1 VTEIGFPARDV
12 VARRLKEAAV
22 RSPGRELITL
32 DDLELMHLVE
42 VACNHALLMP
52 DILEEQRLTRILRG
66 DPAGGLRV
74 FHELAGD
81 GEDEI
86 PAETIRQIRRIP
98 DDIRLIGDKCLY
110 DVGLFGRRDVRGHDL
125 SRLGRRSYLMASEV
139 LRLLSEDRRLR
150 EFFRQNRLCN
160 LPIGEEIVFLKQC
173 GERFTIHAELLR
185 DLHLFDATS
194 PVPVPPTI
202 MTPTSEGNTVEFRS
216 DQDTRSE
223 HLTPHNDR
231 PSHADG
237 ASGSPSAP
245 VPEAAGVDPLQ
256 NRRFSDAG
264 AGGGFAGGGMMEE
277 RTEFLPDDFRP
288 LPGVADMDRL
298 PRKDLLSLYER
309 MLLFSTLDIEG
320 LRSELKQMVISQ
332 DDAVD
337 SLCDELSLYATG
349 TQSLTRPASYFFVG
363 PTGVGKNHLMESLV
377 RALEKRWDFQ
387 IPVLQLE
394 GPQYTYPS
402 DINELK
408 GAARGF
414 IRSDE
419 EGILTEFYSRS
430 SQSPYSVIMVDEV
443 EKSHPQLR
451 KFFLSLMDRGTTMD
465 NRGQMLNF
473 VNSMIVYT
481 SNIGYSRLQT
491 STNLIGFGKEAEQ
504 QTYRDQE
511 VYRDL
516 KKILSPEFVNRLT
529 VIKFGPLSRESIESI
544 FDLEFERIAAR
555 YTAMHDIELT
565 VTPSARAEL
574 IERGYN
580 VEFGARPMAR
590 LLNVVCNIEVS
601 KKLKRDEVR
610 STRTDRSL
618 RDYIREV
625 KEGKRAYDAVSVQR
639 RVMGTA
645 RIQVP
650 YRGIAVDL
658 VGGEFVY
665 LPQGQERGSH

>member
-1 VTEIGFPARDV
+1 VTEIAFPGRDD
-12 VARRLKEAAV
+12 VARRLKAIAV
-22 RSPGRELITL
+22 RGPGKQRPTL
-32 DDLELMHLVE
+32 DELELMHLVE

-52 DILEEQRLTRILRG
+52 DILEEQRLSRVLRG
-66 DPAGGLRV
+66 EPGSGL
-74 FHELAGD
+74 HLIHDLAGS
-81 GEDEI
+81 GEDI
-86 PAETIRQIRRIP
+86 PADAIRQIQRIP

-110 DVGLFGRRDVRGHDL
+110 EVGMFGRRHLRGHDL
-125 SRLGRRSYLMASEV
+125 SRLGRRSYLLASDV
-139 LRLLSEDRRLR
+139 LHLLSQDRRLT
-150 EFFRQNRLCN
+150 EFFRQNTLRN
-160 LPIGEEIVFLKQC
+160 LPISEEIILLKQC

-185 DLHLFDATS
+185 DLHLFDGS
-194 PVPVPPTI
+194 FPVPVPTTSTT
-202 MTPTSEGNTVEFRS
+202 TPTSEGINVEFRS

-223 HLTPHNDR
+223 HLTPRKERPRTADNPSGP
-231 PSHADG
+231 PSHA
-237 ASGSPSAP
+237 
-245 VPEAAGVDPLQ
+245 VPEATGLDPFQ
-256 NRRFSDAG
+256 NRRFSDT
-264 AGGGFAGGGMMEE
+264 GGGLAGGMMEE
-277 RTEFLPDDFRP
+277 RTEFVPDDFKP

-309 MLLFSTLDIEG
+309 MLLFSTLDIED
-320 LRSELKQMVISQ
+320 LRAELKQVVISQ

-337 SLCDELSLYATG
+337 ALCDELSLYATG

-377 RALEKRWDFQ
+377 RSLEKRWDFQ

-529 VIKFGPLSRESIESI
+529 VIKFGPLSRPSIESI

-555 YTAMHDIELT
+555 YMAMHDLELT
-565 VTPSARAEL
+565 VTPRARAEL

-610 STRTDRSL
+610 SARTDRSL

-650 YRGIAVDL
+650 YRGIAVD
-658 VGGEFVY
+658 VVEGDFVY